1 MNNLSYYLIF
11 LISYIVQYFSDSYNL
26 KINKIELNIK
36 DIVDFTLKVLKT
48 LWESNENKMNKF
60 KTILDVDS
68 MVARPV

>member
-36 DIVDFTLKVLKT
+36 DIVDFTFKVLKT
-48 LWESNENKMNKF
+48 LLESNENKMNKF